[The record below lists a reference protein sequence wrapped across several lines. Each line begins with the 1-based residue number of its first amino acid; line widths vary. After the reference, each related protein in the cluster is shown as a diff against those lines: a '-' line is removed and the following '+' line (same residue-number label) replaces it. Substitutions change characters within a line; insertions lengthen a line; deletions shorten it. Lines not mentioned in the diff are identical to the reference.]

1 MVVSEKII
9 YPNLTGE
16 DLDQL
21 ALVIESSRT
30 RGVFKL
36 YQFAWGDMDG
46 EEIESYTLADGLLL
60 LPLRETLHPG
70 EAIELFLVYSLTL
83 PKQPGPFGYTGRQT
97 NLTDWYA
104 FVPPYTAQR
113 HWVYSPPG
121 KVGEHLVYETADFF
135 VDIMIDDEDY
145 RLAGPTATEETQDG
159 YRYYLR
165 EARAFSWSASKE
177 TLVFEYDQGGIPVSI
192 HVFPEHRRAG
202 EAALIV
208 AGQALEAFEEKF
220 GPYPYQTLTLVE
232 IDFGDGLESDGL
244 FFIGEGFFEE
254 FDGTVKNLFSILI
267 AHETAHQ
274 WWYGQVGSHQA
285 LEPWVDEALATY
297 SELLF
302 YEYHYPGSAA
312 WWWEFRV
319 EKYALFEKVGGS
331 IFQYQLFP
339 NYVRGEYLQGAK
351 FLQALREQI
360 GDDAFFAALH
370 EYLAAGTH
378 KIMKGEDLLRIFAA
392 HSDVDITPLIE
403 AYFLK

>member
-1 MVVSEKII
+1 MKIRPVIILVLAAAVSLASCGSPPSASLPAATATPLPHTPSAVPATSSPAPAPTAIPPEPSLSRAQYHLEAAYDPGRQEMVVSEKII

-177 TLVFEYDQGGIPVSI
+177 TLVFEYDQGGIPIS
-192 HVFPEHRRAG
+192 
-202 EAALIV
+202 
-208 AGQALEAFEEKF
+208 
-220 GPYPYQTLTLVE
+220 
-232 IDFGDGLESDGL
+232 
-244 FFIGEGFFEE
+244 
-254 FDGTVKNLFSILI
+254 
-267 AHETAHQ
+267 
-274 WWYGQVGSHQA
+274 
-285 LEPWVDEALATY
+285 
-297 SELLF
+297 
-302 YEYHYPGSAA
+302 
-312 WWWEFRV
+312 
-319 EKYALFEKVGGS
+319 
-331 IFQYQLFP
+331 
-339 NYVRGEYLQGAK
+339 
-351 FLQALREQI
+351 
-360 GDDAFFAALH
+360 
-370 EYLAAGTH
+370 
-378 KIMKGEDLLRIFAA
+378 
-392 HSDVDITPLIE
+392 
-403 AYFLK
+403 